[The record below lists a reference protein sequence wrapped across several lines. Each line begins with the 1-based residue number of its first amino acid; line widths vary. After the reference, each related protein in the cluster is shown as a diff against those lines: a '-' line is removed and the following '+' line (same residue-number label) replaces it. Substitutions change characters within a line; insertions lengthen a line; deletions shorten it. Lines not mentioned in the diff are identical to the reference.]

1 MDTLKKLFVSLVF
14 LFVSSSVSA
23 VCFERGCSNVYV
35 EKLYVN
41 ASGVVYVGT
50 SGDERLM
57 TCDAVSDVYSTFR
70 STDAGGDM
78 IFSTLLAAQ
87 LSNKKV
93 FVRTVESSNECKI
106 AYVTLDKQ

>member
-1 MDTLKKLFVSLVF
+1 
-14 LFVSSSVSA
+14 
-23 VCFERGCSNVYV
+23 
-35 EKLYVN
+35 
-41 ASGVVYVGT
+41 
-50 SGDERLM
+50 M
-57 TCDAVSDVYSTFR
+57 TCQAVSDVYSTFR

-93 FVRTVESSNECKI
+93 FVRTVESSSECKI

>member
-1 MDTLKKLFVSLVF
+1 M
-14 LFVSSSVSA
+14 
-23 VCFERGCSNVYV
+23 
-35 EKLYVN
+35 
-41 ASGVVYVGT
+41 GT